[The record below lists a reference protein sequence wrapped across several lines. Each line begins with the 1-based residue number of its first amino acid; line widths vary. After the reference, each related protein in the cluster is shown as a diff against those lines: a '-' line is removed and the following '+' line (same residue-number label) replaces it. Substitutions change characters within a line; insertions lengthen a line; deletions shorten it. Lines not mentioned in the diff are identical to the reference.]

1 MSDNEYIIHILTP
14 PQMEAVEPSDN
25 IWLSAAAGTGKTQVL
40 SARVL
45 RLLLEKDVKP
55 EDILCIT
62 FTKAGAAEMANR
74 INKRLASWVRMKN
87 ATLGRELAS
96 IGADNG
102 EENRNRARQLFASLL
117 DAPGGGL
124 RVMTIHSFC
133 QSLLSSFPGEASLNS
148 GFRAIEDREQ
158 EMLLRDA
165 LNLMCENKNDDV
177 DFIASFENLSLKHG
191 EYRTFDY
198 LKSWARNPEAAYY
211 WQDKQNIGI
220 TKEVALA
227 LVGCAIKD
235 DPQQY
240 LVEAC
245 HDESFDVSAVRE
257 CAALNAQWGTIT
269 GVPRA
274 DAINLWLGQSS
285 EERAQNID
293 NLHSCWS
300 TKSNTLAQS
309 GPKPKEE
316 YLALTQ
322 GLFDWTMGLQ
332 EQVKLYGLAMQLC
345 DSFTIGSD
353 FQHYYQR
360 LKEQKALLD
369 YDDLIRKSAS
379 LLKTADM
386 ADWIRYKLDQNI
398 DHILIDEAQDTN
410 QAQWD
415 IIKAISDDFYS
426 GESIHSQKLR
436 TVFTVGDFKQA
447 IFGFQGT
454 SPENYAAAQ
463 NYFEDKVEASGQS
476 LNILELSQS
485 FRSTKPILDFVNII
499 TENLG
504 HESFGLRAAI
514 AKHFG
519 MKQNFGSITLLPP
532 VRALIADDNDYENT
546 NDNEENWMSEEKRVL
561 ADKLADTIAQ
571 LLDEKPLLNTT
582 GKPLRPSDIM
592 ILLRKRGDLA
602 SLIVARLHAKKIAVA
617 GLDRLYLSKP
627 LAVQDLLSAIRF
639 VLQPE
644 DDLNLATLLTS
655 PLIGLNHDE
664 LLDHGYR
671 NRKISLWQHI
681 KNIPELGQQVQNL
694 QSLLAKADYSSPY
707 QFLEEILS
715 GDFKGRKKLYA
726 RLGFEAEIA
735 INELLNTALEYS
747 RDQGQSLQ
755 GFLDWTVRG
764 DVEIKR
770 ENNGEFDEVRVMT
783 VHGAKGLQAPIVIL
797 ADICVDP
804 SNSSDNSFNLK
815 MRGNA
820 DRNEP
825 NFELPIPAI
834 SKENRLGKIGAAWE
848 LKSQQ
853 EIEEHNRL
861 LYVALTRSEEHLILA
876 GSLGK
881 KSKEPKETSW
891 YDPISKAMESI
902 GAREEADVIW
912 DSKLVHKGL
921 TMKPLNER
929 VSVPINAPHTDE
941 EDLAWL
947 YEYAPEES
955 RPPKPLAPSR
965 VIEDDT
971 IYKPITNEVQ
981 KYAQRGNLIHNLFEY
996 LGHSKN
1002 DDLRQSAQKWFERQH
1017 NIASWREVDIID
1029 PVLNIMQNGAYK
1041 EYFGKNSR
1049 SEVPI
1054 TAVVGEMVINGRI
1067 DQLIFSDTQIIA
1079 IDYKTGFNVPKSIS
1093 DIPTAYMRQMAH
1105 YAVALETIFPD
1116 KAIKT
1121 GLLYTHAPKMMM
1133 LSDVE
1138 LENYKPQK

>member
-1 MSDNEYIIHILTP
+1 MSDNEYIIHNLTP
-14 PQMEAVEPSDN
+14 PQMEAVAPSDN
-25 IWLSAAAGTGKTQVL
+25 IWLSASAGTGKTQVL

-87 ATLGRELAS
+87 STLGRELTS

-102 EENRNRARQLFASLL
+102 AESRNRARQLFASLL

-124 RVMTIHSFC
+124 KVMTIHSFC
-133 QSLLSSFPGEASLNS
+133 QSLLSSFPGEASLNA

-165 LNLMCENKNDDV
+165 LNLMCETNNVDA
-177 DFIASFENLSLKHG
+177 DFITAFENLSLQHG
-191 EYRTFDY
+191 EDRVIGY
-198 LKSWARNPEAAYY
+198 LKKWARNPEAAHY
-211 WQDKQNIGI
+211 WQDKRNIGI
-220 TKEVALA
+220 AKEVALA
-227 LVGCAIKD
+227 LVGCEVKSNPEQYLIDACKD
-235 DPQQY
+235 D
-240 LVEAC
+240 A
-245 HDESFDVSAVRE
+245 FDICAVRA
-257 CAALNAQWGTIT
+257 CAALNAQWGTKT
-269 GVPRA
+269 AAPRV
-274 DAINLWLGQSS
+274 DAIHLWLSQSP
-285 EERAQNID
+285 EKRAQNIG

-309 GPKPKEE
+309 GPKPKED

-322 GLFDWTMGLQ
+322 GLFDWTMAIQ
-332 EQVKLYGLAMQLC
+332 EQVKLYALALQLR
-345 DSFTIGSD
+345 DSFNVGSD
-353 FQHYYQR
+353 FQFYYQA
-360 LKEQKALLD
+360 LKEQKGLLD

-379 LLKTADM
+379 LLKTTDM

-426 GESIHSQKLR
+426 GESIDAQKLR
-436 TVFTVGDFKQA
+436 TIFTVGDFKQA

-454 SPENYAAAQ
+454 SPENYAVAQ
-463 NYFEDKVEASGQS
+463 DYFDDKLEAGGKS
-476 LNILELSQS
+476 LHNLNLSES
-485 FRSTKPILDFVNII
+485 FRSTRPILDFVNIVI
-499 TENLG
+499 ENLG
-504 HESFGLRAAI
+504 HQSFGLEKAI
-514 AKHFG
+514 ANHFG
-519 MKQNFGSITLLPP
+519 KKQNFGSITLYPP
-532 VRALIADDNDYENT
+532 VKANISDDND
-546 NDNEENWMSEEKRVL
+546 DFDSDDENWMSEEKRVL
-561 ADKLADTIAQ
+561 ADKLAETIAQ
-571 LLDEKPLLNTT
+571 LLDKKPILSTT
-582 GKPLRPSDIM
+582 GMPLRAADIM

-602 SLIVARLHAKKIAVA
+602 SLIVARLHAKGITVA
-617 GLDRLYLSKP
+617 GIDRLFLSKP

-644 DDLNLATLLTS
+644 DNLNLATLLTS
-655 PLIGLNHDE
+655 PLLGLNHDE
-664 LLDHGYR
+664 LLQYGYR
-671 NRKISLWQHI
+671 NKKISLWQHI
-681 KNIPELGQQVQNL
+681 KNIPALDGQVGDL
-694 QSLLAKADYSSPY
+694 QSLLARADYSSPY

-715 GDFKGRKKLYA
+715 GDLRGRQKLYA

-755 GFLDWTVRG
+755 GFLDWVVRG

-783 VHGAKGLQAPIVIL
+783 VHGAKGLQAPVVIL

-804 SNSSDNSFNLK
+804 ANSPDNSFNLK
-815 MRGNA
+815 ILGDVNN
-820 DRNEP
+820 NEP

-834 SKENRLGKIGAAWE
+834 NKENRLGKIGAAWDLKIEQE
-848 LKSQQ
+848 L
-853 EIEEHNRL
+853 EEHNRL

-902 GAREEADVIW
+902 GAQEMTDNIW
-912 DSKLVHKGL
+912 TNKLVFEGL
-921 TMKPLNER
+921 VMQPLKEKDGDIIRKPQR
-929 VSVPINAPHTDE
+929 YDD
-941 EDLAWL
+941 DLEWL
-947 YEYAPEES
+947 YECAPEES
-955 RPPKPLAPSR
+955 RPPKPLVPSR
-965 VIEDDT
+965 VIVDDS
-971 IYKPITNEVQ
+971 ISKPLSDEVQ

-996 LGHSKN
+996 LN
-1002 DDLRQSAQKWFERQH
+1002 QIQTDNIRQSAQKWFERQQ
-1017 NIASWREVDIID
+1017 NIANWRQGDIID
-1029 PVLNIMQNGAYK
+1029 PVLNIMCNDAYK
-1041 EYFGKNSR
+1041 EYFGENSR

-1067 DQLIFSDTQIIA
+1067 DQLVFSEGEIIA
-1079 IDYKTGFNVPKSIS
+1079 IDYKTGFSVPETID
-1093 DIPTAYMRQMAH
+1093 DIPAAYLRQMAH
-1105 YAVALETIFPD
+1105 YAAALKTIFPD
-1116 KAIKT
+1116 RIIKT
-1121 GLLYTHAPKMMM
+1121 GLLYTSAPKMMM
-1133 LSDVE
+1133 LSDAE
-1138 LENYKPQK
+1138 LEIYKPQT